1 MDKEIV
7 MLRIEHI
14 KQIIEECRELG
25 EQGLD
30 SGVKASIPDMLVD
43 VVTPPSDFL
52 GINGNPAIF
61 VNQKTYNLLGAL
73 HSSWIVNKTIA
84 VKEIFLAEKPINI
97 IGAIIHETGHAFCVA
112 AKIPNSE
119 VNSYIFEIEVLLK
132 LIEMKSPLLSHCSTK
147 DIQSYFDSRIPYY
160 NIGAGSNE
168 HLVSLIKLVKSLY
181 KSEPES
187 LSALDIK
194 KNLLAQFA
202 NERFT
207 LFASTSKKQDVNL
220 LMSQISISLEIKLM
234 LCSLAHR
241 HEARESI
248 SNAASVA

>member
-1 MDKEIV
+1 

-14 KQIIEECRELG
+14 KQIIEACRELG

-30 SGVKASIPDMLVD
+30 TGVKASIPDMLVD

-52 GINGNPAIF
+52 GVNGNPAIF

-84 VKEIFLAEKPINI
+84 VKEIFLEEKPINI

-112 AKIPNSE
+112 AKIANSE
-119 VNSYIFEIEVLLK
+119 VNSYIFEIEVLLR
-132 LIEMKSPLLSHCSTK
+132 LIEMKSPLLTHCSTK

-168 HLVSLIKLVKSLY
+168 HLVSLIKLVKSFY

-187 LSALDIK
+187 LSVKDIK

-207 LFASTSKKQDVNL
+207 LFASTPWKQDANL
-220 LMSQISISLEIKLM
+220 IMSQISISLEIKLM

-241 HEARESI
+241 HVAREDI
-248 SNAASVA
+248 SNTASVA